1 MRVLIAEDDPA
12 MGVLLKSGL
21 EEEGCSVLLTAD
33 GLKAVEKIRRETF
46 DLLILDVMLPQMD
59 GFAVA
64 RTVRREGYETPI
76 LFLTARDG
84 VTDIVNGLNLG
95 GDDYVVK
102 PFSFEVLTA
111 RVRALGRRR
120 SASLPN
126 LLRVGDIYID
136 TANQEVSREGQPIR
150 LTPTEFKLLV
160 LLAREAGRVVT
171 RERIAEEL
179 WGEAAVQN
187 NTLDAFVCLLRQKI
201 NRDPKQQTIHTV
213 RSVGYRLKFSSG

>member
-12 MGVLLKSGL
+12 MGVLLKTGL
-21 EEEGCSVLLTAD
+21 EEEGCSVVLTAD
-33 GLKAVEKIRRETF
+33 GLKAVEKIRRESF
-46 DLLILDVMLPQMD
+46 DVLILDVMLPQMD

-76 LFLTARDG
+76 LFLTARDR
-84 VTDIVNGLNLG
+84 VADIVNGLNLG

-120 SASLPN
+120 SASLPD

-136 TANQEVSREGQPIR
+136 TETQEVSRDGQRVR
-150 LTPTEFKLLV
+150 LTPTEFKLLA

-171 RERIAEEL
+171 RERISEEL

-201 NRDPKQQTIHTV
+201 NRDRKQQTIHTI
-213 RSVGYRLKFSSG
+213 RGVGYCLKFSS